1 MAEIEP
7 PDTYRPQFRLRWRGL
22 VRLLDRFPRLKSR
35 LADTARGILRKVFDP
50 EMVSTERI
58 IEYPFVF
65 QHLPEVA
72 GPVLDLGCC
81 SSQVSLALASRG
93 FPVIGVDFNPYPYRH
108 PNFHAVRGDAMQ
120 LPFRP
125 GTFAAV
131 LAISMI
137 EHVGIGHYGDP
148 LAQSGDQAVIY
159 EIARTLKPRGKALI
173 TVPFGRART
182 DDFQRIYDPTRLSAV
197 LTPLRVA
204 HLEHACSSTGLWTP
218 CTEAEAASADWSG
231 STRAV
236 ALVVAT
242 TASR

>member
-1 MAEIEP
+1 
-7 PDTYRPQFRLRWRGL
+7 
-22 VRLLDRFPRLKSR
+22 
-35 LADTARGILRKVFDP
+35 VFDP

-58 IEYPFVF
+58 IEYPFIF
-65 QHLPEVA
+65 QHLPEVTD
-72 GPVLDLGCC
+72 PVLDLGCC
-81 SSQVSLALASRG
+81 SSQLSLALASRG

-125 GTFAAV
+125 GTFGAV

-148 LAQSGDQAVIY
+148 LAQSGDRAVIH
-159 EIARTLKPRGKALI
+159 EIARTLKPGGKALI

-182 DDFQRIYDPTRLSAV
+182 DDFQRIYDPTRLSDL

-218 CTEAEAASADWSG
+218 CTEAEAASVDWSG
-231 STRAV
+231 SARAV

>member
-1 MAEIEP
+1 MVDVEP

-35 LADTARGILRKVFDP
+35 LADTARGVLRKVFDP

-65 QHLPEVA
+65 QHLPEGT

-81 SSQVSLALASRG
+81 SSQLSLALACRG
-93 FPVIGVDFNPYPYRH
+93 VPVIGVDFNPYPYRH
-108 PNFHAVRGDAMQ
+108 PNFHAVRGDAMR
-120 LPFRP
+120 LPFRS
-125 GTFAAV
+125 GTFGAV
-131 LAISMI
+131 LAISTI

-148 LAQSGDQAVIY
+148 LAQSGDRAVIR
-159 EIARTLKPRGKALI
+159 EITRILRSGGKALI

-182 DDFQRIYDPTRLSAV
+182 DDFQRIYDPITLSDL
-197 LTPLRVA
+197 LTPLRVS
-204 HLEHACSSTGLWTP
+204 HLEHACSSAGLWTP
-218 CTEAEAASADWSG
+218 CTEVEAATADWSG
-231 STRAV
+231 NARAV